1 MAIVFEKGKV
11 KGNFPV
17 FWRGECKTLPGDFRI
32 KQTFP
37 EGTLIRKGTPIALDF
52 SKMECTV
59 CKAVKIIAGET
70 TATPRVEKGSL
81 VQIGDELTIGEN
93 KQEITAIDNSNSD
106 YDVLTLAAALTGAT
120 KDAFAVVAGSEPNAV
135 VETDYEYKTNMSFQT
150 VSAGYDVI
158 ILKDVAYPM
167 PDEWLLGGWCMK
179 NNPSIKYVRQ

>member
-59 CKAVKIIAGET
+59 CKAVKIIAGGT
-70 TATPRVEKGSL
+70 TAAPRVEKGSL

-93 KQEITAIDNSNSD
+93 KQAITAIDNSNAD
-106 YDVLTLAAALTGAT
+106 YDVLTLAADLTGAT